1 MKKKI
6 ITLSLIGILL
16 ISLLS
21 GCGKS
26 RRQRAAKSTEPA
38 DIYAGEFHL

>member
-6 ITLSLIGILL
+6 INLSLIGILL

-26 RRQRAAKSTEPA
+26 EDKEEAKSTETGYYA
-38 DIYAGEFHL
+38 DPFHL